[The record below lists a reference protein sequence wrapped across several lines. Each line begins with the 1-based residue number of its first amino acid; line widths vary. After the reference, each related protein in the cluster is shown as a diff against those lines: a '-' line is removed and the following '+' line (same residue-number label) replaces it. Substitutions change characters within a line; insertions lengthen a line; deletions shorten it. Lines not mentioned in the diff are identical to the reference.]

1 MSSLKKKCVSCEKFI
16 NIGQCITE
24 CAKCLNVIHSRCF
37 SKSNFKQAN
46 EKYYCEIC
54 HSLILLRYNPFKK
67 LNDEINSDSEQTFN
81 ENPCSYTGDLTEASQ
96 VLDKC
101 ENFEFKYVTE
111 LLNDNQNNFNSYFYN
126 IDGNKSNFNVFAAE
140 LKNLQANFS
149 IIGIS
154 ETNVNSDQRDL
165 YPLQDYN
172 SFYSDKLKGK
182 KSGTGIALYI
192 HEKFNAIK
200 KCCCFNNSAIP

>member
-1 MSSLKKKCVSCEKFI
+1 MSSLKKEKCVSCEKFI

-24 CAKCLNVIHSRCF
+24 CAKCLNVIHSRFF

-101 ENFEFKYVTE
+101 EILNLNMSLNYSMTTKITLTLISTTSME
-111 LLNDNQNNFNSYFYN
+111 LNQILMF
-126 IDGNKSNFNVFAAE
+126 
-140 LKNLQANFS
+140 LLQN
-149 IIGIS
+149 
-154 ETNVNSDQRDL
+154 
-165 YPLQDYN
+165 
-172 SFYSDKLKGK
+172 
-182 KSGTGIALYI
+182 
-192 HEKFNAIK
+192 
-200 KCCCFNNSAIP
+200 